1 MPDIFPRKG
10 IMEPALLD
18 VFDCPPAWSCPQVF
32 KPGLGMRLCERRFG
46 YLQGAIFMQNFWNFK
61 SYSRHRNHFDVC
73 SKQTHSEGI
82 QVIPMERFSEVMA
95 LLVLILV
102 KNMKWHLDGH
112 KSLEYQF
119 EGYWE
124 LFFDE
129 NVKNTKWHLVGHKRL
144 KYQFEGYW
152 EPCFKAFILFAWIM
166 ILFRMRKHC
175 LPIQIACLWSER
187 AWLGM

>member
-1 MPDIFPRKG
+1 
-10 IMEPALLD
+10 
-18 VFDCPPAWSCPQVF
+18 
-32 KPGLGMRLCERRFG
+32 
-46 YLQGAIFMQNFWNFK
+46 
-61 SYSRHRNHFDVC
+61 
-73 SKQTHSEGI
+73 
-82 QVIPMERFSEVMA
+82 VIPMERFSEVMA

-152 EPCFKAFILFAWIM
+152 EPFLCEE
-166 ILFRMRKHC
+166 HEVTSG
-175 LPIQIACLWSER
+175 WSQKGLNFNLRVNENSFSKNSFY
-187 AWLGM
+187 LHE

>member
-1 MPDIFPRKG
+1 M
-10 IMEPALLD
+10 
-18 VFDCPPAWSCPQVF
+18 
-32 KPGLGMRLCERRFG
+32 
-46 YLQGAIFMQNFWNFK
+46 
-61 SYSRHRNHFDVC
+61 
-73 SKQTHSEGI
+73 
-82 QVIPMERFSEVMA
+82 IPMERFSEVMA

-129 NVKNTKWHLVGHKRL
+129 NMKNTKWHLVGHKRL

-152 EPCFKAFILFAWIM
+152 EPCFENVKWCLVGHKRLKYQFEGYWEPFFKAFILFAWIM

-187 AWLGM
+187 AWLGT